1 MKVGDKIRILREIK
15 NISTKH
21 MADNLDMSLGGYL
34 KIERNDVDINIEKIE
49 RIATLLE
56 VKPQDILSVD
66 EKFVVNF
73 TNNHFQN
80 SGYNVS
86 NYFPEELKSLYEDKI
101 SLLEE
106 RNRFLEEKISW
117 LEKK

>member
-49 RIATLLE
+49 KIAILLE

-86 NYFPEELKSLYEDKI
+86 NNFSENERKLYEDKI
-101 SLLEE
+101 KL
-106 RNRFLEEKISW
+106 LEEKILW
-117 LEKK
+117 LEGKNN